1 MKKIYLFLMSMVLC
15 SVAALAQ
22 TTIVVNL
29 DSPDRAYVEINYSEV
44 PDLVAGDN
52 TIEVPANASVYIKSR
67 DGYILNSVVRESN
80 GESVYISNMNQC
92 YIYVSAPDKW
102 TVTSSSIE
110 SVRTAKCYV
119 KVDNA
124 AKVNVLRSS
133 TYSTVSLTD
142 GEWV

>member
-29 DSPDRAYVEINYSEV
+29 DSPERAYVEVNYSEV
-44 PDLVAGDN
+44 PGLVAGDN

-92 YIYVSAPDKW
+92 YIYVIAPDKW
-102 TVTSSSIE
+102 TLPSSSI
-110 SVRTAKCYV
+110 
-119 KVDNA
+119 
-124 AKVNVLRSS
+124 
-133 TYSTVSLTD
+133 
-142 GEWV
+142 